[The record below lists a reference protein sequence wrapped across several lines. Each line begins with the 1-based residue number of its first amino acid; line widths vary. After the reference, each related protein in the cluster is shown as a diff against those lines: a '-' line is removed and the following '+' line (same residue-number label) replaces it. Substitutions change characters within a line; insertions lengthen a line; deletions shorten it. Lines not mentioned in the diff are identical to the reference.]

1 MGRFKAHYGLGTL
14 VNHVAE
20 GEDPHGASVAPIYQ
34 TSTFSFPDAATG
46 AAIFKGEQE
55 GYIYTRFNNPN
66 MEQVVAKLAALEGLD
81 LLRAHPER
89 TLEEVVGGRLFASGM
104 AAATSAILARVQGG
118 QTVIA
123 QRSLYSATFTFL
135 NEIAPRYGIQ
145 TVWVDDPRPDAW
157 EEAFS
162 QAPQAVLA
170 FAETPAN
177 PVLSL
182 VNLEAVAEITHA
194 HGAWLMVDNT
204 FATPFC
210 QRPLSLGADVIIHST
225 TKYLNGHGTVIGG
238 AVVSPHLDYV
248 NTSLFSMLKIL
259 GGSPSPFDAWLT
271 NTGLKTFEVRMERH
285 CENAM
290 HIARYLEAHS
300 KVSRVYYPGLES
312 HPAHDLALRQMLDFG
327 GMLAFELAG
336 GLEAGIKLMNSLQ
349 IGTLVPSLGNTDSIL
364 QHPAS
369 MSHSTVSPEVRRR
382 MGISDGLVRFSV
394 GIENVEDL
402 IEDLGQ
408 ALAEV

>member
-20 GEDPHGASVAPIYQ
+20 GDDPNGASVAPIYQ

-66 MEQVVAKLAALEGLD
+66 MEQVVAKLAVLEGLD
-81 LLRAHPER
+81 LLRAHPEKP
-89 TLEEVVGGRLFASGM
+89 LEEMIGGRLFASGM
-104 AAATSAILARVQGG
+104 AAATGAILARVQGG
-118 QTVIA
+118 QTVVA
-123 QRSLYSATFTFL
+123 QRALYSATFNFL
-135 NEIAPRYGIQ
+135 NEIAPRYGIR
-145 TVWVDDPRPDAW
+145 TIWVDDPQPEAW
-157 EEAFS
+157 EAAFA

-170 FAETPAN
+170 FAGTPAN
-177 PVLSL
+177 PVLTL
-182 VNLEAVAEITHA
+182 VNLEAVAEIAHA
-194 HGAWLMVDNT
+194 YGAWLMVDNT

-290 HIARYLEAHS
+290 HIARYLDAHS
-300 KVSRVYYPGLES
+300 KVSRVHYPGLES
-312 HPAHDLALRQMLDFG
+312 HPAHALALRQMSAFG
-327 GMLAFELAG
+327 GMLAFELEG
-336 GLEAGIKLMNSLQ
+336 GLDAGIKLMNSLQ
-349 IGTLVPSLGNTDSIL
+349 IGTLVPSLGNTDSIF

-369 MSHSTVSPEVRRR
+369 MSHSTVSPEVRRS
-382 MGISDGLVRFSV
+382 MGISDGLVRYSV

-408 ALAEV
+408 ALAEI